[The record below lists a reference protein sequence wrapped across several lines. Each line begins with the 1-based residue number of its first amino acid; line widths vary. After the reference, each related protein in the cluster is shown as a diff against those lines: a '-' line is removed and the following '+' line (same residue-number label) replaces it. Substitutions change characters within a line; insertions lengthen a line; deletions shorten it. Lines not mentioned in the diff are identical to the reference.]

1 MMTKVTFVIFL
12 SRLITYCQY
21 SICLKFPVKW
31 TKIFW
36 DTACFFTAGLLAHPP
51 AQVGLMTFFYWW
63 EIDTKI
69 RTYMDKFIDQPAIA
83 LWFTGRGS
91 KKVLWAASWNPRVTS
106 LETFPDYVPWNS
118 IFFFFLV
125 ILRLYYNLHFNIKS
139 FASLTSSLTFLD
151 EQLVH
156 K

>member
-1 MMTKVTFVIFL
+1 MSKISCKMNKNFL
-12 SRLITYCQY
+12 RY
-21 SICLKFPVKW
+21 SM
-31 TKIFW
+31 
-36 DTACFFTAGLLAHPP
+36 FFHRWPTSSSPSPGR
-51 AQVGLMTFFYWW
+51 VNDFFYWW

-69 RTYMDKFIDQPAIA
+69 HTYMDKFIDQPAIA

-118 IFFFFLV
+118 IFFLV

-151 EQLVH
+151 GQLVH

>member
-1 MMTKVTFVIFL
+1 MSKNSCKMNKNFL
-12 SRLITYCQY
+12 RY
-21 SICLKFPVKW
+21 SMYFHRWPTSSSNSPGRVN
-31 TKIFW
+31 
-36 DTACFFTAGLLAHPP
+36 D
-51 AQVGLMTFFYWW
+51 FFYWW
-63 EIDTKI
+63 EIGTKI
-69 RTYMDKFIDQPAIA
+69 HTYMDKFIDQLAIA

-118 IFFFFLV
+118 IFFLLV

-139 FASLTSSLTFLD
+139 FASLTSLLTFLD
-151 EQLVH
+151 GQLVH